1 MNAIKRII
9 TFISAIALT
18 LSLSSC
24 TKANAQENDDAQE
37 VLVIVWG
44 NTSNVKSIDINSK
57 SILDAVESVFLN
69 YGYIAVVNADGN
81 PDVKVT
87 LNTDI
92 KERLKKANP
101 EKVKND
107 AICRAHSFLRQL
119 AEIQADDPE
128 IDLLK
133 SLNLATRVLS
143 EFPANSKKTI
153 IVYASGLSTAG
164 ILDFNNNLL
173 CADPQA
179 LAEQLYQK
187 NEIPDFDGIA
197 VQWFHMGDTTLPQQ
211 ELSGAQV
218 HSLQEIWS
226 SIITKTSGTFEA
238 DTAPYADTQ
247 KSGLPPVTPIT
258 LPETQPITY
267 DSSFSADFTQP
278 QFLTEEQVQFVPDS
292 DQYLNKDDAYA
303 VISSLADCMRANEE
317 LTLMLIGT
325 TAGDE
330 TNEVSL
336 DLSRKRAAAV
346 KNTLIE
352 MGISPDRLIS
362 KGLGSNDPWHISGL
376 AMSDPLSSA
385 NRKVVLLDAFSDIAK
400 EID

>member
-1 MNAIKRII
+1 MNVFKKTII
-9 TFISAIALT
+9 FISTIMLALT
-18 LSLSSC
+18 LSSC
-24 TKANAQENDDAQE
+24 TKADAQEIDDAPE

-44 NTSNVKSIDINSK
+44 NTSNVQSLDINSK
-57 SILDAVESVFLN
+57 SILDAVEAIFLN

-107 AICRAHSFLRQL
+107 AISRAHSFLSQL
-119 AEIQADDPE
+119 KEIHADDPE

-164 ILDFNNNLL
+164 IFDFKNNLI
-173 CADPQA
+173 CADPHA
-179 LAEQLYQK
+179 LAEQLFQK
-187 NEIPDFDGIA
+187 NEIPDFEGITIR
-197 VQWFHMGDTTLPQQ
+197 WFQMGDTALPQQ

-218 HSLQEIWS
+218 NSLKEIWS
-226 SIITKTSGTFEA
+226 SIITKTGGTFEV

-247 KSGLPPVTPIT
+247 KSGFPRVTPIT
-258 LPETQPITY
+258 LPETQPIAY
-267 DSSFSADFTQP
+267 DSSLSADFTQP
-278 QFLTEEQVQFVPDS
+278 QLLTEELVQFIPDS
-292 DQYLNKDDAYA
+292 DQYLNRDDAYN
-303 VISSLADCMRANEE
+303 VISSLANYMKTNGD
-317 LTLMLIGT
+317 LSLMLIGT

-330 TNEVSL
+330 TNEASL
-336 DLSRKRAAAV
+336 DLSRRRATAV
-346 KNTLIE
+346 RNTLIE
-352 MGISPDRLIS
+352 MGIAPERLIS
-362 KGLGSNDPWHISGL
+362 KGLGSSDPWHISGL